1 MRTGTFPLL
10 SLSLA
15 WLAAA
20 GWCEDD
26 TQNGK
31 QLIMLEIERLNYP
44 GEDKVVKRQASVQ
57 YGGAPDRYI
66 VRSSGE
72 GGQQQVPPEYL
83 TLLHQLSPQQ
93 NDQQRDIQQ
102 LYITRN
108 PQEVYAEYANQP
120 PPPPP
125 RPKLTPEQE
134 QMRRLQED
142 AANKHIRE
150 QQERALQRALQTG
163 QFQPGFQPQPY
174 QPQQQTYQ
182 QQPSYQQSQQLS
194 YQEPQ
199 PSYQQQSAYQQPQ
212 QPQSLSQYDS
222 ASSLEIEPQYSQ
234 PPSPPQFYQ
243 QTRSIRPAQA
253 PQKFSYSQVQFGSS
267 ELAREALE
275 PRLVSIQQKLKS
287 QAKPQPQPQYYSQ
300 PQVLPQPQA
309 LPQPRPQVR
318 FNAYVQPQQ
327 QTPTQPQHPQ
337 QYLIETT
344 RPEQEEEQVVMI
356 PRPRKP
362 SSQPQ
367 SLYYRPQPAP
377 INSVEST
384 HYAKEPQPYTT
395 IPREYQTPQQ
405 YRPAPAPQYVRRPQN
420 LPSPDAPSRSA
431 IYVQQSG
438 VSKRVTTPS
447 PPYNPYSAYTPGVPV
462 PRIPTPQGHRPLTA
476 TEIHALSKAGF
487 QISPLTLN
495 SLQESS
501 DISPAYDEDSDVYRS
516 PSSKRQSQY
525 LDERK
530 PPGKY
535 PKRIPKPVPLTDH
548 ERKLLAEQGIR
559 NLYRVESS
567 ESKDAPVTYVLAID
581 NSVRKRESE
590 SATKDKN

>member
-1 MRTGTFPLL
+1 MSCLPFWVSSSHQP
-10 SLSLA
+10 
-15 WLAAA
+15 AAA
-20 GWCEDD
+20 RHARNSDRSE
-26 TQNGK
+26 
-31 QLIMLEIERLNYP
+31 
-44 GEDKVVKRQASVQ
+44 KVVKRQAQVQ
-57 YGGAPDRYI
+57 YGGAPDRFI

-72 GGQQQVPPEYL
+72 GSQQQVPPEYL

-93 NDQQRDIQQ
+93 NQQQRDIQQ

-108 PQEVYAEYANQP
+108 PQEVYAEFSNQP

-125 RPKLTPEQE
+125 PPKLTPEQE

-163 QFQPGFQPQPY
+163 QFQTGFQPQPY

-194 YQEPQ
+194 YQQPQ
-199 PSYQQQSAYQQPQ
+199 PSYQQQPVYQQPQPQ
-212 QPQSLSQYDS
+212 QPQSLTQYDS

-234 PPSPPQFYQ
+234 PPSPPQIYQ
-243 QTRSIRPAQA
+243 QRSIRPAQV

-275 PRLVSIQQKLKS
+275 PRLVTIQQKLKS
-287 QAKPQPQPQYYSQ
+287 QVKPQPQPQYYSQ
-300 PQVLPQPQA
+300 PQVIPQPQA
-309 LPQPRPQVR
+309 LPQPKPQIR

-344 RPEQEEEQVVMI
+344 RPEQEEERVVMI

-362 SSQPQ
+362 TSQPQ
-367 SLYYRPQPAP
+367 SLYYRPEPTP
-377 INSVEST
+377 LNSVEDT
-384 HYAKEPQPYTT
+384 LYAKEPQPYTT
-395 IPREYQTPQQ
+395 IPREYLRETPQQ
-405 YRPAPAPQYVRRPQN
+405 YRPVPAPQYVPRPQN

-438 VSKRVTTPS
+438 ISKRVTTPS
-447 PPYNPYSAYTPGVPV
+447 PLYNPYSAYTPGIPV

-476 TEIHALSKAGF
+476 AEIHALSKAGF

-501 DISPAYDEDSDVYRS
+501 DISPSYDEGSDVYRS

-567 ESKDAPVTYVLAID
+567 ESKDSPVTYVLAID